1 MVGFDS
7 ELKGVGSNRPMA
19 RVEDPVADEDE
30 DVVAT
35 QDVENVAQDA
45 AEDDHDPK
53 VWGWSIFLDVL
64 NNSGFVI

>member
-53 VWGWSIFLDVL
+53 V
-64 NNSGFVI
+64 